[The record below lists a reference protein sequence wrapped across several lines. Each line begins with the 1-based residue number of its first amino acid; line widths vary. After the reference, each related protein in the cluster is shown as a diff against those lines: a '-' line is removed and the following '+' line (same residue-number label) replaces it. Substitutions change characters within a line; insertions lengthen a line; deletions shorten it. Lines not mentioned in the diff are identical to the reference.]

1 MLSEYYLEMPTI
13 EDEVEAEKA
22 SQGAMGRFWDRLLGR
37 RRQDHSSI
45 LDNGS
50 YYGPPLGGHDPYHD
64 QVPLRAFDS
73 KTMPREP

>member
-22 SQGAMGRFWDRLLGR
+22 SQGAMGRFWDRLRGR
-37 RRQDHSSI
+37 RRQGHTSI
-45 LDNGS
+45 PDNNS

-64 QVPLRAFDS
+64 QVPLRAFDPKS
-73 KTMPREP
+73 MPRES